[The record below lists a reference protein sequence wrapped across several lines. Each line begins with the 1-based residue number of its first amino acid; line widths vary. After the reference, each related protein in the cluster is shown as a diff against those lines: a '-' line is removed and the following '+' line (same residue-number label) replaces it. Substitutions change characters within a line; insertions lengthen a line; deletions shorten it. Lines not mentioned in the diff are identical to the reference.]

1 MQTTPEIPRRGYSIE
16 IFLAEGTPTGL
27 KTVQKSNWTG
37 LGIVCP
43 RPRFSAVKTRTE
55 FKKPGVYVLTGASE
69 TAELPKAYIG
79 EGDPVRMRL
88 EDHHAN
94 KDFWT
99 VAHFFTS
106 KDDHLN
112 KAHIE
117 YLEHRLVELAK
128 CAKRC
133 TLDNGNAPTAPT
145 LSESELAFVDT
156 FLDEALLCFPVLGVN
171 IFERPAVTPHFRQL
185 LLLRNKGLEAQG
197 YESEDGFVVKKGS
210 TAVIDT
216 VPSAHAFSV
225 LLRQELQK
233 SGILKR
239 RNPQFLEF
247 TEDYEFSSPSTAA
260 AVLVGASANGRD
272 FWKTTDGVTLK
283 ELQAKAEDA

>member
-1 MQTTPEIPRRGYSIE
+1 MQPTPEIQRRGFSIE
-16 IFLAEGTPTGL
+16 IFLADGTPRGL
-27 KTVQKSNWTG
+27 KTVEKSNWSG

-43 RPRFSAVKTRTE
+43 RPRFSDVKIRSE
-55 FKKPGVYVLTGASE
+55 FKKPGVYVLTGPSE
-69 TAELPKAYIG
+69 TADLPKAYIG
-79 EGDPVRMRL
+79 EGDPVRTRL
-88 EDHHAN
+88 EDHYAN

-117 YLEHRLVELAK
+117 YLEHRLVNLAN

-133 TLDNGNAPTAPT
+133 ILDNGNAPAAPT

-156 FLDEALLCFPVLGVN
+156 FLDETLLCFPVLGVN
-171 IFERPAVTPHFRQL
+171 IFERPIFQKHSRQL
-185 LLLRNKGLEAQG
+185 LVLIKKGIQAEG
-197 YESEDGFVVKKGS
+197 YESEDGFIVKKGS

-225 LLRQELQK
+225 SLRDELRK
-233 SGILKR
+233 SGILKQR
-239 RNPQFLEF
+239 GKQCLEF
-247 TEDYEFSSPSTAA
+247 AEDYEFSSPSTAA

-272 FWKTTDGVTLK
+272 FWKTPEGITLK
-283 ELQAKAEDA
+283 QLQAKAASL